1 MSSAIDICGLT
12 RRLGGK
18 AVLRNLDLA
27 VATGDAVALLGANG
41 AGKTTLLRIVAGLD
55 RPDAERAEALGSP
68 LPADGPLRAR
78 IGYAAHEPAL
88 YSDLSGAENLAFHA
102 RLYGRDD
109 ADVDAAL
116 DTVAM
121 THARDRPV
129 RELSRGMV
137 QRLSLAR
144 ALVHRPELLVLDEP
158 STALDESG
166 RRAVADIARQARDRG
181 ATVFAATHDFEFAA
195 SIAERACVL
204 ARGRVEWV
212 PDGDATD
219 AGRLRD
225 AYTRIVAGGA

>member
-1 MSSAIDICGLT
+1 
-12 RRLGGK
+12 
-18 AVLRNLDLA
+18 
-27 VATGDAVALLGANG
+27 
-41 AGKTTLLRIVAGLD
+41 
-55 RPDAERAEALGSP
+55 
-68 LPADGPLRAR
+68 
-78 IGYAAHEPAL
+78 
-88 YSDLSGAENLAFHA
+88 
-102 RLYGRDD
+102 
-109 ADVDAAL
+109 
-116 DTVAM
+116 
-121 THARDRPV
+121 
-129 RELSRGMV
+129 MV